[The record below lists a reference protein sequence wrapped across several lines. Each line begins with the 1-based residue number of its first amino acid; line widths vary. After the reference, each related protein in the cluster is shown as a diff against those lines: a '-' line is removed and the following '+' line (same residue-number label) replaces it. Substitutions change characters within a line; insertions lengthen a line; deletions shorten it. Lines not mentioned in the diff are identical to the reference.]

1 MVVALER
8 VVMVRVAVAKV
19 VAVAV
24 AVEWCLANAV
34 VVGMAVEVVR
44 LEHFIQFWNIIP
56 TYVGS
61 QL

>member
-8 VVMVRVAVAKV
+8 AVVVRDAVAKV

-24 AVEWCLANAV
+24 AIEWCLANVVAV
-34 VVGMAVEVVR
+34 DMAVEVVR
-44 LEHFIQFWNIIP
+44 SNHLIPFWNIIP

-61 QL
+61 Q